1 MTMFAASASALVV
14 ATWLVQQAP
23 APKPTTTSPA
33 TTAAPPTNCKT
44 HGAGPCCDPAIA
56 QHLSRQAIFAACRET
71 AETFLG
77 EKGGK
82 DTCRYVFKAG
92 AKGAEATAQARSSST
107 GGTTGTTGTAAG
119 ADTGFV
125 EVYAPRHKQVPAAPT
140 DPFFAWSR
148 VGKAF
153 VTSKAL
159 SPKSAPMLTA
169 STGIWLPGDGYYVS
183 VNASTKVCTK
193 AETLKLAKQVR

>member
-1 MTMFAASASALVV
+1 MMFSLIAPVTLLSALL
-14 ATWLVQQAP
+14 AQP
-23 APKPTTTSPA
+23 APKDSAAGAPGAAAVPTD
-33 TTAAPPTNCKT
+33 CKR
-44 HGAGPCCDPAIA
+44 HGSGPCCDPAIA
-56 QHLSRQAIFAACRET
+56 QHLSRQAIFSACRET

-82 DTCRYVFKAG
+82 DTCRYVFKAAAVKAPAAAG
-92 AKGAEATAQARSSST
+92 K
-107 GGTTGTTGTAAG
+107 GGTADAGAAPE

-125 EVYAPRHKQVPAAPT
+125 EIYAPRSKVVPEAPT
-140 DPFFAWSR
+140 DPFFAWAR

-159 SPKSAPMLTA
+159 SPKSAPMLVS
-169 STGIWLPGDGYYVS
+169 STGIWLPGVGYYVS

-193 AETLKLAKQVR
+193 SETMKLAKSVR

>member
-1 MTMFAASASALVV
+1 MTMFATSASAVAVVV
-14 ATWLVQQAP
+14 ATWLAQQAP
-23 APKPTTTSPA
+23 APGTTTTTTTAPA
-33 TTAAPPTNCKT
+33 PSSAAPPTNCKT
-44 HGAGPCCDPAIA
+44 HGPGPCCDPAIA
-56 QHLSRQAIFAACRET
+56 QHLTRQAIFAACRET

-82 DTCRYVFKAG
+82 DTCRYVFKA
-92 AKGAEATAQARSSST
+92 
-107 GGTTGTTGTAAG
+107 AAAPNAPAG
-119 ADTGFV
+119 DTGFV

-169 STGIWLPGDGYYVS
+169 STGIWLPGNGYYVS